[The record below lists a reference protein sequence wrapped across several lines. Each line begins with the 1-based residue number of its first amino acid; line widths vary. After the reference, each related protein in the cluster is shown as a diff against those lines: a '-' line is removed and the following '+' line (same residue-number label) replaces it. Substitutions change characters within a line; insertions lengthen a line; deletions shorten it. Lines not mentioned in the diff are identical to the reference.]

1 MTENSSNL
9 ETSGTLDI
17 HKEWI
22 GGLYKSLE
30 LVSPLLL
37 LWGRIQQVNRH
48 YKYISNLNETHKH
61 KQKRDKTTWEGGDGK
76 HKNVGWVSFGLW
88 VWTTWKS
95 GTKPRFCEDPMTQVK
110 AASPSPC
117 SSLPIALIQQR
128 SLISPASLLSL
139 SIQKSSFWNQFAAY
153 ARKSEQRQSFTHLR
167 KSSQRRNDPTRRG
180 EREGTRT

>member
-1 MTENSSNL
+1 
-9 ETSGTLDI
+9 
-17 HKEWI
+17 
-22 GGLYKSLE
+22 
-30 LVSPLLL
+30 
-37 LWGRIQQVNRH
+37 
-48 YKYISNLNETHKH
+48 
-61 KQKRDKTTWEGGDGK
+61 
-76 HKNVGWVSFGLW
+76 
-88 VWTTWKS
+88 
-95 GTKPRFCEDPMTQVK
+95 MTQVK